1 MAVAMKPT
9 PVRHPRNIPPDIE
22 EMPRDRI
29 STARTTDVIRA
40 VKKLTTKGVGDGL
53 MSSAFLPMA
62 ASHAF
67 PNNGPYHK
75 PPSINPATVA
85 ASTASQFRPE
95 ISNMSS
101 AFINN
106 GSLCIMDEYSPQQ
119 AAGYLKIVSVVDGVA
134 VDRLFQF
141 LDYGHRLESP
151 LPYCVGLPLT

>member
-1 MAVAMKPT
+1 MKPT

-53 MSSAFLPMA
+53 MA

-119 AAGYLKIVSVVDGVA
+119 AAGYLKIASVVDGVA

-151 LPYCVGLPLT
+151 LPYYVGLPLT